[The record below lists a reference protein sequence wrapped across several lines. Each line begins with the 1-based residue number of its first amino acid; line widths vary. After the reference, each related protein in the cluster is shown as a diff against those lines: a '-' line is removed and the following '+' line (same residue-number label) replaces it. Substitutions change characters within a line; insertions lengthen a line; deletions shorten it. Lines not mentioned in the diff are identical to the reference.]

1 MNKLNLTE
9 LKALAKSEGVKGYS
23 SMTKPSLLS
32 HLHKGGAMEEVVEGG
47 GVRFENMSKTQ
58 LTNYLKGKVGRT
70 IPNMSKEEL
79 LTHVN
84 HSGKQ
89 IPTVQRKNKEP
100 NDWIKAVKQYNEIN
114 KTSSYIVPKY
124 RSSEHSEVLALM
136 GIDPATYYAQKDKNK
151 KVTLKQV
158 SSKPEK
164 KTRKPRA
171 KKNTED
177 VMYL

>member
-1 MNKLNLTE
+1 MDKLNLTE
-9 LKALAKSEGVKGYS
+9 LKMLAKEQNLKNYS
-23 SMTKPSLLS
+23 SMTKPALLS
-32 HLHKGGAMEEVVEGG
+32 HLHKKDAMEEVEGG
-47 GVRFENMSKTQ
+47 GVRFQNMSKTQ

-84 HSGKQ
+84 HSGKN
-89 IPTVQRKNKEP
+89 IPKVERKNKEP

-136 GIDPATYYAQKDKNK
+136 GIDPATYYSQKDKNK

-164 KTRKPRA
+164 KTRKPRV
-171 KKNTED
+171 KKELA
-177 VMYL
+177 VF